1 LVKGQRY
8 PKALQP
14 IIDHI
19 KPRDIA
25 VFHGYINMNK
35 MNFFEKFVF
44 KKTPDM
50 IGDFRDWNA
59 IEAWANIIAADLK
72 KVKS

>member
-1 LVKGQRY
+1 
-8 PKALQP
+8 
-14 IIDHI
+14 
-19 KPRDIA
+19 
-25 VFHGYINMNK
+25 MNK
-35 MNFFEKFVF
+35 LNFFEKFVF

-59 IEAWANIIAADLK
+59 IEAWANIIAAELK